1 MPLSTNQLEDF
12 YRDGFILVPDL
23 FDPNQMKAALSE
35 METIFY
41 GKNFSKFLSEMDNG
55 STVSSVEPTPTVAVP
70 HYGNTEYGRAQF
82 PTGADALDRLIE
94 NDEYLDI
101 FEQCLGTEA
110 SYCNAHLFLRCG
122 PTDKRHADNLWEGY
136 HIDHYTNCF
145 LPPGYSDDEFAYVNG
160 GIYLGDVDEDGA
172 PMHVIPG
179 SHRQIAKLFPRLASE
194 GNLNAGSIG
203 DIRGIPE
210 FADPIPT
217 VGKAGT
223 ALFVSSY
230 LVHAAVP
237 FANKKKQRAF
247 WTLSMCRAD
256 NSRWAK
262 LANPWV
268 GPEREHI
275 TAFWEKTTSRV
286 RTLFGWPPPGH
297 HYYDDASLQNL
308 SVLFPNMNLD
318 SYAPQ

>member
-1 MPLSTNQLEDF
+1 M
-12 YRDGFILVPDL
+12 
-23 FDPNQMKAALSE
+23 AH
-35 METIFY
+35 
-41 GKNFSKFLSEMDNG
+41 NG
-55 STVSSVEPTPTVAVP
+55 AV
-70 HYGNTEYGRAQF
+70 
-82 PTGADALDRLIE
+82 DA
-94 NDEYLDI
+94 
-101 FEQCLGTEA
+101 
-110 SYCNAHLFLRCG
+110 RCG
-122 PTDKRHADNLWEGY
+122 YLSVRPTSDTMTQSMVIYCLSRFY
-136 HIDHYTNCF
+136 F
-145 LPPGYSDDEFAYVNG
+145 LG
-160 GIYLGDVDEDGA
+160 
-172 PMHVIPG
+172 
-179 SHRQIAKLFPRLASE
+179 R
-194 GNLNAGSIG
+194 IG

-217 VGKAGT
+217 VGKAGI

-230 LVHAAVP
+230 LVHAAVR

-247 WTLSMCRAD
+247 WTLSMGPAD

-308 SVLFPNMNLD
+308 SVLFPNMNMD